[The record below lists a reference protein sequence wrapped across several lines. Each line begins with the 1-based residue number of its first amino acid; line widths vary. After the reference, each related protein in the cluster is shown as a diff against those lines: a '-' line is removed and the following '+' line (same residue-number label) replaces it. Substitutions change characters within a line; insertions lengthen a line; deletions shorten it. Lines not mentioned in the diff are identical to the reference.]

1 MAVAAAHRE
10 LQGPQPQP
18 ALSTGMMGMYI
29 FLASEVMFF
38 GTLFA
43 VYFYLHGS
51 HTVWPPSFPPG
62 TKEVSFLGV
71 TLVNT
76 FILFSSAVTAH
87 IGQECLRFPGRH
99 PIGAIVLV
107 LFIVATA
114 YSTWAALEEA
124 PFGALL
130 GVIAL
135 AAQLI
140 GLVTMLGVAPFS
152 RDREA
157 YNRRAFV
164 VLLVM
169 TIILGFLFEIGQVF
183 EFTHAGFKFTS
194 TEFTSAFF
202 TMTGFHGGHVLG
214 GLILLTLVLGRTL
227 RGQFSPQHHVGVAA
241 ATLYWHFVDVVWFFL
256 YGVLYVGIAL
266 QL

>member
-1 MAVAAAHRE
+1 
-10 LQGPQPQP
+10 
-18 ALSTGMMGMYI
+18 MGMCR

-43 VYFYLHGS
+43 VYFYLHES
-51 HTVWPPSFPPG
+51 HSTWPPVFPSG

-99 PIGAIVLV
+99 RIGAIVLV
-107 LFIVATA
+107 LFVVATA
-114 YSTWAALEEA
+114 GSTWAALGEA

-135 AAQLI
+135 VAQLI
-140 GLVTMLGVAPFS
+140 GLLTMLGV
-152 RDREA
+152 R
-157 YNRRAFV
+157 
-164 VLLVM
+164 
-169 TIILGFLFEIGQVF
+169 
-183 EFTHAGFKFTS
+183 
-194 TEFTSAFF
+194 
-202 TMTGFHGGHVLG
+202 
-214 GLILLTLVLGRTL
+214 
-227 RGQFSPQHHVGVAA
+227 A